1 MADKDKIVV
10 ILECVFFTKT
20 SEHFGVDTRETL
32 ASLDSMSNLD
42 QLEGMQMSSSL
53 IVSHP
58 I

>member
-32 ASLDSMSNLD
+32 SSLDSMSNLD
-42 QLEGMQMSSSL
+42 QWKGMQMSSSL
-53 IVSHP
+53 IV
-58 I
+58 